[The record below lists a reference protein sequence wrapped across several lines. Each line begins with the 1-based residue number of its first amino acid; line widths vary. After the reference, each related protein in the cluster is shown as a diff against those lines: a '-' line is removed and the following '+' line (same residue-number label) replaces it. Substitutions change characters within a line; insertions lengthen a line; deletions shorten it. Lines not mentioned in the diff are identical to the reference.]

1 MLRWLIFLVIP
12 IMLPGSLYPLLID
25 LTKAFNDI
33 AQRVVALIVMYI
45 VAAFIA
51 ATVTYENNPYD
62 NKLKPVIVVLSIG
75 ALLLFISSKT
85 LIAIIYLI
93 ASIFIAVKWHK
104 KFKDKPLPN

>member
-12 IMLPGSLYPLLID
+12 IMLPGSLYPLLIE
-25 LTKAFNDI
+25 LAKAFNDI
-33 AQRVVALIVMYI
+33 SQRVVALIFMYI

-51 ATVTYENNPYD
+51 ATVTYENNPYG

-75 ALLLFISSKT
+75 ALLFLFSSKT

-93 ASIFIAVKWHK
+93 ASIFIVLKWHK
-104 KFKDKPLPN
+104 KFKDKPLQN

>member
-12 IMLPGSLYPLLID
+12 IMLPGSLYLLFIE
-25 LTKAFNDI
+25 LAKVFNDT
-33 AQRVVALIVMYI
+33 AQRVIALIVMYI
-45 VAAFIA
+45 ITAFIA

-75 ALLLFISSKT
+75 ALLFLFSSKNI
-85 LIAIIYLI
+85 IAIIYLI
-93 ASIFIAVKWHK
+93 ASIFIVVKWHK

>member
-12 IMLPGSLYPLLID
+12 IMLPGSLYPLLIE
-25 LTKAFNDI
+25 LAKAFNDI
-33 AQRVVALIVMYI
+33 SQRVVALIVMYI

-51 ATVTYENNPYD
+51 ATVTYD

-75 ALLLFISSKT
+75 ALLFFISSKT

-93 ASIFIAVKWHK
+93 VSIFIVVKWHK

>member
-12 IMLPGSLYPLLID
+12 IMLPGSLYPLLIE
-25 LTKAFNDI
+25 LTKVFNDI
-33 AQRVVALIVMYI
+33 AQRVVALIIMYI

-75 ALLLFISSKT
+75 ALLFLFSSKT
-85 LIAIIYLI
+85 LIAVIYLI
-93 ASIFIAVKWHK
+93 ASIFIVLKWHK
-104 KFKDKPLPN
+104 KFKDKPLQN

>member
-12 IMLPGSLYPLLID
+12 IMLPGSLYLLLID

-75 ALLLFISSKT
+75 ALLFFISSKT